1 MSSSLGTRLAPPPG
15 AGWFAHRPVAGLA
28 ADLRAGRLT
37 PRDLIETALAELARW
52 EPVINAFVTV
62 DDAGARA
69 AADQAGRELAAG
81 VDRGPLHGVP
91 VAVKDVID
99 VRGLPTTAGS
109 RQFAG
114 HVAAADADCVRRL
127 RAAGAIVLGKTATH
141 EIAFG
146 PTGDRA
152 ANGPARN
159 PYDPRRMTGGSSSGS
174 AAAVAAGVVPL
185 ALGTDTGG
193 SVRIPA
199 ACCGIVGLKPTHG
212 ALSTQGVLPLAPSL
226 DTVGPLARTTADVRL
241 LWTVLSG
248 TEHRRTAPRAAWLPP
263 DTIHPTAPEVTDTV
277 RERLPDLDEV
287 VVLQAESLR
296 AAYAA
301 IQGSEA
307 YAVHAER
314 LADRPDLF
322 GDEVRDRLRAGG
334 EVRGWECVRAR
345 ELRDRVRGE
354 VLDLLREHGI
364 LALPT
369 TPLPAPPIDARTSD
383 VGDVRAALLSLTS
396 PWSVLGLPAL
406 SVPAGLAGELP
417 VGLQLVGPPGSEH
430 DLLTIAEHL

>member
-1 MSSSLGTRLAPPPG
+1 MSSSLGTRLVPPPG
-15 AGWFAHRPVAGLA
+15 AGWFAHRSVADLA
-28 ADLRAGRLT
+28 ADLRAGRLG
-37 PRDLIETALAELARW
+37 PRDLVETALAELHRW
-52 EPVINAFVTV
+52 EPVVNAFVTV
-62 DDAGARA
+62 DEAGARDA
-69 AADQAGRELAAG
+69 AEQAARELAAG

-91 VAVKDVID
+91 VAVKDLID

-109 RQFAG
+109 HHFEGR
-114 HVAAADADCVRRL
+114 VATDDADCVRRL
-127 RAAGAIVLGKTATH
+127 RAAGAIILGKTATH

-159 PYDPRRMTGGSSSGS
+159 PYDPGRMTGGSSSGS

-199 ACCGIVGLKPTHG
+199 ACCGVVGLKPTHG

-226 DTVGPLARTTADVRL
+226 DTIGPLARTVADARL

-248 TEHRRTAPRAAWLPP
+248 TETTPATSRLAWLPP
-263 DTIHPTAPEVTDTV
+263 DSIHPTLPEVTALV
-277 RERLPDLDEV
+277 RARLGDLPEV
-287 VVLQAESLR
+287 AVPQAEALR
-296 AAYAA
+296 AAYST

-307 YAVHAER
+307 YAVHA
-314 LADRPDLF
+314 DRFTAAPGLF
-322 GDEVRDRLRAGG
+322 GEEVRERLRAGG
-334 EVRGWECVRAR
+334 EIRGWEYVRAR
-345 ELRDRVRGE
+345 ELRDRARGE
-354 VLDLLREHGI
+354 VLNLLREHGI

-369 TPLPAPPIDARTSD
+369 VPFPAPLLDARAGEL
-383 VGDVRAALLSLTS
+383 GDVRAALLSLTS
-396 PWSVLGLPAL
+396 PWSVLGLPAV
-406 SVPAGLAGELP
+406 SVPAGLVGELP

-430 DLLTIAEHL
+430 QLLTIAEHL

>member
-1 MSSSLGTRLAPPPG
+1 MSSSLGTRLSPPPG

-37 PRDLIETALAELARW
+37 PRDLVETALAELARW

-62 DDAGARA
+62 DEAGARA

-127 RAAGAIVLGKTATH
+127 RTAGAIVLGKTATH

-159 PYDPRRMTGGSSSGS
+159 PYDPDRMTGGSSSGS

-212 ALSTQGVLPLAPSL
+212 ALSTHGVLPLAPSL
-226 DTVGPLARTTADVRL
+226 DTVGPLARTAADARL
-241 LWTVLSG
+241 LWTIMSG
-248 TEHRRTAPRAAWLPP
+248 TEHRGTTPRAAWLPP
-263 DTIHPTAPEVTDTV
+263 DTIHPTAPDVTATV
-277 RERLPDLDEV
+277 REHLRGLDEV
-287 VVLQAESLR
+287 VVPQAEALR
-296 AAYAA
+296 TAYVA

-314 LADRPDLF
+314 LTDRPDRF

-334 EVRGWECVRAR
+334 EVRGWEYVRAR

-369 TPLPAPPIDARTSD
+369 TPLPAPPIDDRTSD